1 VRDDTGQVASGAAEF
16 YEAFFVPALFE
27 EWASRMVAAAGLRP
41 PMEVLDV
48 ACGTG
53 ALTKAA
59 ATSVLPGGRVV
70 GVDLNPGML
79 AVARRKEAA
88 IEWCEAPAE
97 SLPYGAN
104 TFDAVV
110 SQFGLMFFSDQ
121 RRSLAE
127 MWKVLRPGGRLVV
140 AVWDALERAPGYLA
154 VTQLLARL
162 FGDDLAD
169 LLRSP
174 YSLGDSGRLR
184 RLFAEAGVGTP
195 EIRPERGTARF
206 PSIRRWMECDV
217 RGWTLADKLDD
228 DQFERLVSEA
238 SRELEPFAA
247 SDGSVAFAHPAL
259 MVIADKPIEPQGED
273 TTAV

>member
-1 VRDDTGQVASGAAEF
+1 MDDTGQVTSSAAEF

-27 EWASRMVAAAGLRP
+27 EWTSRVVAAAGLRP

-53 ALTKAA
+53 VLTKMA

-79 AVARRKEAA
+79 AVARRKDAP

-97 SLPYGAN
+97 SLPYGAR

-121 RRSLAE
+121 RRALAE

-140 AVWDALERAPGYLA
+140 AVWDALEHAPGYHA
-154 VTQLLARL
+154 VTQILARL

-174 YSLGDSGRLR
+174 YSLGDADRLK
-184 RLFAEAGVGTP
+184 RLFAEAGVGAA
-195 EIRPERGTARF
+195 EIRPEPGTARF

-228 DQFERLVSEA
+228 DQFEQLVSEA
-238 SRELEPFAA
+238 ERELGHFAA
-247 SDGSVAFAHPAL
+247 ADGSVAFAHPAL
-259 MVIADKPIEPQGED
+259 MVIADKPVEPQVED
-273 TTAV
+273 PTAV